1 MLSGNTSLDLELN
14 HFFGCKR
21 INSSRTRDFLI
32 VAGLFFAASC
42 KRGEITW
49 YYCSTSCFVLFRC
62 VVDGT
67 DGRTFFFV
75 CFFVL
80 LVGGRG
86 RGDRCWDG
94 FPGWLVGYACGGC
107 RQNDQHNR
115 GIALWSPAMRLF

>member
-14 HFFGCKR
+14 HFFGCER

-67 DGRTFFFV
+67 DGRPFFSV

-86 RGDRCWDG
+86 RVID
-94 FPGWLVGYACGGC
+94 VGMGSRGGSSATRAVDAGRMINTTAALRSGL
-107 RQNDQHNR
+107 RQ
-115 GIALWSPAMRLF
+115 